1 MTRLTPT
8 KLFLDGGDPQET
20 AQATQLLR
28 EAGYDGLDGQ
38 TTNPS
43 LVAKNPDIA
52 ARMARGEKLT
62 SEELLAKYQEIVQT
76 IAQSVPGDI
85 SIEVYADATTPAE
98 AMVEQAR
105 EFATWTPAAVIKL
118 PITVTGL
125 QAAAVLK
132 SELRLNLTLCFSQ
145 SQAAAVYSATRG
157 ATYPVYV
164 SPFIGRLDDVG
175 QDGLELVANMLR
187 MFHDSDQHV
196 HVLTASV
203 RSLHHIVAALE
214 LGTHALTLPFAKVFQ
229 PWAAQGFPLR
239 STSSEVLS
247 LGTPIKYEEL
257 DLSAPWNSFNLRHTL
272 TDAGLQKFADDW
284 NSLLAS

>member
-1 MTRLTPT
+1 MIRLTPT
-8 KLFLDGGDPQET
+8 KLFLDGSDPQET

-28 EAGYDGLDGQ
+28 EAGYAGLDGQ

-52 ARMARGEKLT
+52 ARIARGQQLT
-62 SEELLAKYQEIVQT
+62 GEELLAKYKEIVQT

-98 AMVEQAR
+98 AMVNQAR
-105 EFATWTPAAVIKL
+105 QFATWTPAAVIKL

-125 QAAAVLK
+125 QAAAMLK

-145 SQAAAVYSATRG
+145 SQAAAVYAATRG
-157 ATYPVYV
+157 ARYPVYV
-164 SPFIGRLDDVG
+164 SPFIGRLDDAG
-175 QDGLELVANMLR
+175 QNGLELIANILR
-187 MFHDSDQHV
+187 MFRDSDQHV

-203 RSLHHIVAALE
+203 RSLHHIIVALE
-214 LGTHALTLPFAKVFQ
+214 LGTHALTLPFAKAFQ
-229 PWAAQGFPLR
+229 PWAAQGFPL
-239 STSSEVLS
+239 SSPSHEPPS
-247 LGTPIKYEEL
+247 PGTPIKYEEL
-257 DLSAPWNSFNLRHTL
+257 DLSAPWHSFNLGHTL
-272 TDAGLQKFADDW
+272 SDAGVQKFADDW